1 VRYDSAAST
10 RDARQLLLPDESH
23 IESLLH
29 LIATT
34 GGPLRPVSA
43 ETPDQWPALVVASAA
58 GRVDAISS
66 WLSAHADL
74 ELDDPAVRVAIG
86 VMLSEL
92 GLLASFLRVT
102 TTGAAQ
108 RLDHVDTLLQQVRNT
123 LDKGGDHAP
132 DRSLGS

>member
-1 VRYDSAAST
+1 M
-10 RDARQLLLPDESH
+10 PDESH

-58 GRVDAISS
+58 GRVDAIDSS
-66 WLSAHADL
+66 LSAHTDL

-92 GLLASFLRVT
+92 GLMASFLRVT
-102 TTGAAQ
+102 TTGALQ
-108 RLDHVDTLLQQVRNT
+108 RLDHVDTMLQLVRNT
-123 LDKGGDHAP
+123 LDVGGDHAP
-132 DRSLGS
+132 HGSLGS